1 MTKPVGTIVVI
12 RRSLPSAVGYAPCFQ
27 LFDDPLE
34 GFFERLAVLAKLT
47 RQKTERSGSSRRVR
61 LFVFTFSFR
70 KDFACSWFFSTRKA
84 RNCRFDERPLL
95 LCVIGKVSR
104 SEAPPRST
112 YGHTNNN
119 SKIGQTFF
127 YTSCKLLI

>member
-34 GFFERLAVLAKLT
+34 GFFERLAVLAKLP

-61 LFVFTFSFR
+61 LFVLTFSFR

-104 SEAPPRST
+104 SEAPLDQPT
-112 YGHTNNN
+112 AILTT
-119 SKIGQTFF
+119 IP
-127 YTSCKLLI
+127 